1 MTNSEALAI
10 RDAAL
15 QLQSSIQADI
25 QNAGTRQEHMRLT
38 QLATEAERLVAAIDL
53 LLDRPEN
60 SMSPVVTDLNGYLPT
75 HM

>member
-15 QLQSSIQADI
+15 NLQSSIQADI
-25 QNAGTRQEHMRLT
+25 NNASTRQEHMRLT

-53 LLDRPEN
+53 LIDQPQN
-60 SMSPVVTDLNGYLPT
+60 SMSPTDLNGYLPT

>member
-1 MTNSEALAI
+1 MTNSEAMAI

-15 QLQSSIQADI
+15 HLQSSIQSDI
-25 QNAGTRQEHMRLT
+25 INASTRQEHMRLT

-53 LLDRPEN
+53 LIDQPQN
-60 SMSPVVTDLNGYLPT
+60 SMSPVPDLHGYLPT

>member
-15 QLQSSIQADI
+15 SLKNSIQADI

-53 LLDRPEN
+53 LLDQPQN
-60 SMSPVVTDLNGYLPT
+60 SMSPVPDLHGYLPT